1 MFFCQ
6 VTRISRPREKLRG
19 NSTNQN
25 ENAGQDSGLPDET
38 MSTSFFCSFPDTE
51 SLLGGQWGRG
61 WVELEPVSA
70 EGGQGSAWSL
80 MGREGT
86 GRAGLAGTGRAGQ
99 GRTGGSAAV
108 PRVRRAA
115 SGKNPAAADPNHL
128 PTTGANWEAK
138 FTKAT
143 GGQLRCL
150 FQFRV
155 LSSCLLVPEL

>member
-1 MFFCQ
+1 MERGADGPDGTGTVLSYVDGHVRWPKMFFCQ

-19 NSTNQN
+19 NSTNFIPPTKN
-25 ENAGQDSGLPDET
+25 ENPGQDSGLPDET

-86 GRAGLAGTGRAGQ
+86 GRAGEAGMGRA
-99 GRTGGSAAV
+99 GGSAAV
-108 PRVRRAA
+108 LRVRKAA

-128 PTTGANWEAK
+128 PTTGA
-138 FTKAT
+138 
-143 GGQLRCL
+143 
-150 FQFRV
+150 
-155 LSSCLLVPEL
+155 S